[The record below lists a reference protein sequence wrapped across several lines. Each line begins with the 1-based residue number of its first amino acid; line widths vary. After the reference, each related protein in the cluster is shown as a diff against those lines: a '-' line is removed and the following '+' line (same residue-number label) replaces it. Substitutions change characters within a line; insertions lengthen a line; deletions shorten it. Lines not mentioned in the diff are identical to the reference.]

1 MSERVEK
8 LIREYPQMKT
18 EVKCLENLIRDF
30 RGISETEM
38 IESMLYSHPEGERVQ
53 TSGVS
58 DKTAR
63 IAISYREK
71 MERINKE
78 WYDYLEQ
85 KYLLLSEELRFF
97 ESALGSLSGNLPAI
111 MSDMVIA
118 RLTWDE
124 ISEKY
129 FVSRTMVAKYRKKAI
144 SELDVLFTAHDADV
158 AAYILD

>member
-8 LIREYPQMKT
+8 LMRGYPQMKT
-18 EVKCLENLIRDF
+18 EIKCLENQIRDF
-30 RGISETEM
+30 RGITETEM

-63 IAISYREK
+63 IAISYRER
-71 MERINKE
+71 MDRINKE

-97 ESALGSLSGNLPAI
+97 ESAIGSLPGGLSEI
-111 MSDMVIA
+111 IHDMVIEQ
-118 RLTWDE
+118 LTWDTIE
-124 ISEKY
+124 GKFHIARST
-129 FVSRTMVAKYRKKAI
+129 VSLYRKKAI
-144 SELDVLFTAHDADV
+144 AELDRLYAVRDAEV
-158 AAYILD
+158 AAYILN

>member
-8 LIREYPQMKT
+8 LMREYPQMKT
-18 EVKCLENLIRDF
+18 EVKCLENQIRDF

-97 ESALGSLSGNLPAI
+97 ESALASLSGNLSGV
-111 MSDMVIA
+111 MRDMVIDG
-118 RLTWDE
+118 LTYDA
-124 ISEKY
+124 IASKY
-129 FVSRTMVAKYRKKAI
+129 FVSRTMVVKYRRRAI
-144 SELDVLFTAHDADV
+144 VELDKLYAAHDAEA
-158 AAYILD
+158 AAYILN